1 MSTRNTVE
9 DLILIAA
16 IQLNSGAN
24 LDKNLHSAFSL
35 IERAKQQ
42 GAACVVLPENF
53 AWMGRERDADQF
65 SEIPGNG
72 PVQRFLSQTATELR
86 LWIIGGSHRLRAPQD
101 PSQRVS
107 NTSLVFS
114 PQGEQV
120 ARYDKIHLFD
130 ADVNDG
136 KPYMESDTIRRGESI
151 SLIDTGFARI
161 GLSICYDLRFP
172 ALYQSLRQ
180 HGADLIVVPAAFTV
194 PTGEAH
200 WRTLLRARAIE
211 NQVYIVAPA
220 QCGTHADGRK
230 TWGHSLCIDPWGN
243 VIAELDN
250 EPGIAL
256 CPFSAQSLA
265 EIRQKMPVFKHQRPA
280 IY

>member
-1 MSTRNTVE
+1 MKS
-9 DLILIAA
+9 
-16 IQLNSGAN
+16 
-24 LDKNLHSAFSL
+24 
-35 IERAKQQ
+35 
-42 GAACVVLPENF
+42 
-53 AWMGRERDADQF
+53 
-65 SEIPGNG
+65 
-72 PVQRFLSQTATELR
+72 
-86 LWIIGGSHRLRAPQD
+86 
-101 PSQRVS
+101 
-107 NTSLVFS
+107 
-114 PQGEQV
+114 
-120 ARYDKIHLFD
+120 
-130 ADVNDG
+130 
-136 KPYMESDTIRRGESI
+136 IRRGESI